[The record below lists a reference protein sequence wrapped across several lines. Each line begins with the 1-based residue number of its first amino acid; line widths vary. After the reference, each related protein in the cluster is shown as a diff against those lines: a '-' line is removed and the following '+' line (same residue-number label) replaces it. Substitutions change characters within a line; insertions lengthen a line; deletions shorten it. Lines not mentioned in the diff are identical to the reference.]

1 MITPA
6 QREAVARTLY
16 DRDQEGGGNWG
27 AFKSH
32 WPEMLAR
39 YLADADEIIAA
50 YEQSAWQ
57 PIETAPKDGTE
68 IWLSARRGCLVGW
81 WETGREFPGSDH
93 FNDWCAAHLT
103 ADGHDAGYDLVT
115 GVTHW
120 RPLPAQPKESSDA

>member
-50 YEQSAWQ
+50 YEAA
-57 PIETAPKDGTE
+57 APCCKVCADMGWIVQADGLHQE
-68 IWLSARRGCLVGW
+68 CPA
-81 WETGREFPGSDH
+81 H
-93 FNDWCAAHLT
+93 CAARM
-103 ADGHDAGYDLVT
+103 AG
-115 GVTHW
+115 
-120 RPLPAQPKESSDA
+120 